1 MASRKYRTNRKQI
14 FLKGDGPGKNGSISI
29 SAINESRKR
38 RAVEASQNASASIK
52 RAIEFISEYP
62 DSAFK
67 QVADMEAA
75 VTKQFDE
82 GFFGKSA
89 SLDNQ
94 LDMAVGSMIGSGS
107 YSGAGSAGRKLRMAA
122 KAYFSVDVNDEQ
134 KSEPAKSSLDKADE
148 MAGLKA
154 QMGQAIGE
162 LASILGA
169 KKNLTREEESQ
180 IIPVMSKI
188 FRIAAKMGYIKFK
201 ESAQFVMKQIR
212 SVAGDEVA
220 DKLSIENLQ
229 AGFVNVSKEIG
240 GDKKE
245 ALAFDSIEEV
255 MAAEDESLPEVRS
268 APRATDKSDFA
279 QTSETNGT
287 QPTADE
293 TTLEQDEATRNK
305 EATPVAEPV
314 TVNAENEQKKLATFE
329 EGKTALRIIGDPA
342 FLKDRLDALG
352 IKSVP
357 RKDGVNVP
365 DKKRWADARAN
376 IPVSIEQRTVDGV
389 PARLA
394 DVTIETMENGNV
406 RLISPAETGNYASAD
421 EAIRFY
427 RESYKGSP
435 ETVEAPTPAAEAKI
449 PAVINKPDRRTK
461 AEILERMRELVEQ
474 ERLILARRTNEQND
488 YSDYSNDYN
497 AIKQEKAAL
506 NKEYG
511 AITEDDSGAEIPAS
525 LEDKPVHIENGE
537 VELATPAVVE
547 KSLKKSV
554 AMTAAQLKDALAW
567 LNKQIDAAMMDAHDG
582 FLGRD
587 KDTSTG
593 DALSWFGDGGNK
605 EIPKVT
611 FDVPND
617 GTFKIPK
624 FKGNLARF
632 KERVKTGVF
641 VQGHTPKL
649 QKVSP
654 AQKTTSGGT
663 ESTIKD
669 FIDGG
674 DYITA
679 LEYSKQ
685 IEKPIIFGWNNPA
698 KADHPIAYSEAK
710 PYEPEGFDDFK
721 FVSVK
726 DLFSGRWAI
735 IDMSSGLSVT
745 SNHSTR
751 AYAISGANSALA
763 PNVEN
768 PEKTVTPEKIHKLIA
783 GSFAKDE
790 AGTQEQLEAKWRDWA
805 ETGEKVAQKRIEL
818 ERAQLKDKEID
829 AEIERFVANGYVD
842 VAKEP
847 TKSELRIADNRAKF
861 EADKAKYAA
870 KAAEIKAK
878 QAERAIVPLS
888 EITVTLK
895 ARIAESNEMA
905 EYDEKAD
912 VALKEI
918 DNKTNL
924 ARSLIKCLAS

>member
-1 MASRKYRTNRKQI
+1 M
-14 FLKGDGPGKNGSISI
+14 
-29 SAINESRKR
+29 
-38 RAVEASQNASASIK
+38 
-52 RAIEFISEYP
+52 
-62 DSAFK
+62 
-67 QVADMEAA
+67 
-75 VTKQFDE
+75 
-82 GFFGKSA
+82 
-89 SLDNQ
+89 
-94 LDMAVGSMIGSGS
+94 
-107 YSGAGSAGRKLRMAA
+107 
-122 KAYFSVDVNDEQ
+122 
-134 KSEPAKSSLDKADE
+134 
-148 MAGLKA
+148 
-154 QMGQAIGE
+154 
-162 LASILGA
+162 
-169 KKNLTREEESQ
+169 
-180 IIPVMSKI
+180 
-188 FRIAAKMGYIKFK
+188 
-201 ESAQFVMKQIR
+201 
-212 SVAGDEVA
+212 
-220 DKLSIENLQ
+220 
-229 AGFVNVSKEIG
+229 NVSKEIG

-245 ALAFDSIEEV
+245 ALAFDSIDEV

-554 AMTAAQLKDALAW
+554 AMTAAQLKAMSANQISVLAENTVAALSPAAI
-567 LNKQIDAAMMDAHDG
+567 KGIDPDDFDSIDADAFGLFTSAQIAAILPTQIAQLTDNQVAKLTADQTVG
-582 FLGRD
+582 L
-587 KDTSTG
+587 TSTQAKSLVLGVLDSLTSDAVLTAFPALDG
-593 DALSWFGDGGNK
+593 DAF
-605 EIPKVT
+605 
-611 FDVPND
+611 
-617 GTFKIPK
+617 
-624 FKGNLARF
+624 
-632 KERVKTGVF
+632 
-641 VQGHTPKL
+641 
-649 QKVSP
+649 
-654 AQKTTSGGT
+654 
-663 ESTIKD
+663 
-669 FIDGG
+669 
-674 DYITA
+674 
-679 LEYSKQ
+679 
-685 IEKPIIFGWNNPA
+685 
-698 KADHPIAYSEAK
+698 
-710 PYEPEGFDDFK
+710 
-721 FVSVK
+721 
-726 DLFSGRWAI
+726 
-735 IDMSSGLSVT
+735 
-745 SNHSTR
+745 
-751 AYAISGANSALA
+751 ANS
-763 PNVEN
+763 N
-768 PEKTVTPEKIHKLIA
+768 
-783 GSFAKDE
+783 
-790 AGTQEQLEAKWRDWA
+790 
-805 ETGEKVAQKRIEL
+805 
-818 ERAQLKDKEID
+818 
-829 AEIERFVANGYVD
+829 
-842 VAKEP
+842 
-847 TKSELRIADNRAKF
+847 
-861 EADKAKYAA
+861 
-870 KAAEIKAK
+870 
-878 QAERAIVPLS
+878 
-888 EITVTLK
+888 
-895 ARIAESNEMA
+895 
-905 EYDEKAD
+905 
-912 VALKEI
+912 
-918 DNKTNL
+918 
-924 ARSLIKCLAS
+924 